1 MAEQKEKTI
10 LDKLGDLAE
19 RCFPEDEYR
28 SVCVILLAIVLTIVL
43 GVTVCNIVE
52 DVMTNVKCIAQ
63 PEVCI
68 QKVPKCPNK

>member
-1 MAEQKEKTI
+1 MAEQKEKDLLT
-10 LDKLGDLAE
+10 KLGDLAE
-19 RCFPEDEYR
+19 RCFPEDEFR
-28 SVCVILLAIVLTIVL
+28 SVCVIIIAVLMTIVL